1 MMSSAYYHLPVVG
14 EFRYITDEPINL
26 ASLLSKAH
34 RPGAGAVVLFS
45 GETRDSSDGKAVWVL
60 EYEAHPSMAAKM
72 IRAIL
77 QEAIDRWGLH
87 FALAQHRTGQVN
99 ISESA
104 VVVVT
109 GAPHRSEAYAANRF
123 IIDKIKHEVPIWKC
137 EHFTDGSKVWSEGC
151 NHEQKVVTALS
162 AEAAAKADTT
172 V

>member
-1 MMSSAYYHLPVVG
+1 MISSASYHLPAVD
-14 EFRYITDEPINL
+14 EWRYITDEAINL
-26 ASLLSKAH
+26 AGVLSKAH

-45 GETRDSSDGKAVWVL
+45 GETRDHSHGKPVWYL

-87 FALAQHRTGQVN
+87 FAIAQHRTGQVN

-104 VVVVT
+104 VVIVT
-109 GAPHRSEAYAANRF
+109 GAPHRSEAYAASRF

-137 EHFTDGSKVWSEGC
+137 EHFTDGTKVWSEGC
-151 NHEQKVVTALS
+151 NHDQKVVTA
-162 AEAAAKADTT
+162 EAVLANKEL
-172 V
+172 

>member
-1 MMSSAYYHLPVVG
+1 MSSAFYHLPAVD
-14 EFRYITDEPINL
+14 EWRYITDEPINL
-26 ASLLSKAH
+26 AAVLSKAH

-45 GETRDSSDGKAVWVL
+45 GETRDTSEGKAVWFL

-72 IRAIL
+72 IRDIL

-87 FALAQHRTGQVN
+87 FAIAQHRTGVVN
-99 ISESA
+99 ISDSA

-137 EHFTDGSKVWSEGC
+137 EHFTDGTKVWSEGC
-151 NHEQKVVTALS
+151 NHKEKV
-162 AEAAAKADTT
+162 AAAEEVLSDSVNKF
-172 V
+172 